1 MTTHEYYIHGMD
13 CNEEV
18 TVLKNV
24 LMPLVEDE
32 KYLAFDLIKAKLTVT
47 IPRDSNS
54 GHSDILG
61 SIKQTGMTAL
71 RWEDYVSEN
80 KRDVSFW
87 KKHGRSVMCSASG
100 LFMAAGFTVHAGMHG
115 FFDALVSGTEGIHA
129 YPAASIVFYMI
140 AVIAGGWFIAPK
152 AVLSAKKLRPDMSLL
167 MSTAVIGAIV
177 LGEYFEASAV
187 IFLFAFSLLLESW
200 SVMRA
205 RKAIGSLIDLSPAKA
220 RYSLDSENEILE
232 APVDQVP
239 VGATVI
245 VRPGEKVPLDGVVT
259 KGTSAVDQSPITGE
273 SMPVEKSVGDKMF
286 AGTINGNGAIEIRTT
301 KATHDSTISR
311 IIRMVDEAHSRK
323 APSEQWVEKF
333 ARYYTPAMM
342 ALAVFI
348 AVVPPVFAG
357 GEWGSWFYRALVL
370 LVIACPCALVIST
383 PVSIVAALTAAARVG
398 VLIKGGI
405 YLEKPAHLG
414 VVVFDKT
421 GTLTYGRPSV
431 QEIIPMDDHSEHDL
445 LRCAVALEKHSTHPF
460 AGAILGKAKA
470 AGISIAPAEEFTLVQ
485 GKGAEGTVNG
495 KKYWIGSHR
504 FMHEKGSEP
513 PDFHRKAEELEAQ
526 GKSVI
531 AMGTD
536 DHVCGLISM
545 ADEVKDTS
553 RSTVEAIKKL
563 GVERVVMLTGDN
575 QGTALTVAQ
584 SLGIEEFESDL
595 LPEDKVR
602 IVEKLVEQHGE
613 VAMVGDGVN
622 DAPALATSSLGIAM
636 GAAGTDAAIETADIS
651 LMSDDITKIPWL
663 IGYSRRALRIIKQNI
678 SFALGLKLL
687 FIILSLAGLAT
698 LWMAIAAD
706 MGATF
711 VVIFNGLRLL
721 NGKS

>member
-1 MTTHEYYIHGMD
+1 MTKLTYYIQGMD

-18 TVLKNV
+18 TALKKA
-24 LMPLVEDE
+24 LMPLVKDE

-54 GHSDILG
+54 GHSEILD

-71 RWEDYVSEN
+71 RWEDYVSADKKEIP
-80 KRDVSFW
+80 FW

-100 LFMAAGFTVHAGMHG
+100 LFLITGFTVHAILHG
-115 FFDALVSGTEGIHA
+115 FFDAIVSGADGVHT
-129 YPAASIVFYMI
+129 YPAVSIVFYTI
-140 AVIAGGWFIAPK
+140 AVITGGWFVAPK
-152 AVLSAKKLRPDMSLL
+152 AVLSVRIFRPDMSLL
-167 MSTAVIGAIV
+167 MSVAVIGAIV
-177 LGEYFEASAV
+177 LGEYFEASAI
-187 IFLFAFSLLLESW
+187 IFLFSFSLLQESW
-200 SVMRA
+200 SVGRA
-205 RKAIGSLIDLSPAKA
+205 RRAISALIDLSPAMA
-220 RYSLDSENEILE
+220 RYLSGSNNEILE
-232 APVDQVP
+232 SPVELVP
-239 VGATVI
+239 VGATVL
-245 VRPGEKVPLDGVVT
+245 VRPGEKIPLDGVVT
-259 KGTSAVDQSPITGE
+259 KGGTAVDQSPITGE
-273 SMPVEKSVGDKMF
+273 SMPVEKSEGDDVF
-286 AGTINGNGAIEIRTT
+286 AGTINGNSAIEIRTT
-301 KATHDSTISR
+301 NSADDSTISR

-333 ARYYTPAMM
+333 ARYYTPIML

-348 AVVPPVFAG
+348 ALVPPLFAG
-357 GEWGSWFYRALVL
+357 GEWSSWFYRSLVL

-383 PVSIVAALTAAARVG
+383 PVSIIAALTATARAG

-414 VVVFDKT
+414 AIVFDKT
-421 GTLTYGRPSV
+421 GTLTYGSPSV
-431 QEIIPMDDHSEHDL
+431 QEIIPMDDHSEQDL
-445 LRCAVALEKHSTHPF
+445 LRCAAALEMHSTHPY

-470 AGISIAPAEEFTLVQ
+470 AGINIAPAEEFTLVQ
-485 GKGAEGTVNG
+485 GKGAEGKVNG
-495 KKYWIGSHR
+495 RKYWIGSHR

-513 PDFHRKAEELEAQ
+513 PDFHKKAEELEAQ

-536 DHVCGLISM
+536 DHVCGLISL

-553 RSTVEAIKKL
+553 RSTIEAIKSL
-563 GVERVVMLTGDN
+563 GIKRVVMLTGDN
-575 QGTALTVAQ
+575 QETARVVAQ

-595 LPEDKVR
+595 LPEDKVK
-602 IVEKLVEQHGE
+602 IVERLVEQHGE

-622 DAPALATSSLGIAM
+622 DAPALAMSSLGIAM
-636 GAAGTDAAIETADIS
+636 GAAGTDAAIETADIA

-663 IGYSRRALRIIKQNI
+663 IGYSRRTLRVIKQNI

-687 FIILSLAGLAT
+687 FIILALFEKAS

-711 VVIFNGLRLL
+711 IVIFNSLRLL